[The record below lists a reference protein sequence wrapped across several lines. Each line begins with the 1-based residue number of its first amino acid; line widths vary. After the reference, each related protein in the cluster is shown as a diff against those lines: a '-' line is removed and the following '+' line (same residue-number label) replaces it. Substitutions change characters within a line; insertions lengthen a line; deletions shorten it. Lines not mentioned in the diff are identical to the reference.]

1 MARRVWVSSSLKQI
15 MRIEKVGFQIY
26 RVVLCK
32 GIPVLIDICDS
43 NDSKMSFFPSSSMS
57 FIAEGSINSANNG
70 YPVGSFPE
78 ISGLE
83 ARKRDRLFTNE
94 VSSCHQLK
102 WGQKFK
108 LWKPEE
114 NGKKGCF
121 VNVKCLYF
129 ERWACNWCLL
139 FIPSSSHHHINLSSF
154 IHISLIPRRH
164 FFVKNGIITTDL
176 YQTHGQTHW

>member
-1 MARRVWVSSSLKQI
+1 M
-15 MRIEKVGFQIY
+15 GFQIY

-102 WGQKFK
+102 
-108 LWKPEE
+108 
-114 NGKKGCF
+114 
-121 VNVKCLYF
+121 
-129 ERWACNWCLL
+129 
-139 FIPSSSHHHINLSSF
+139 
-154 IHISLIPRRH
+154 
-164 FFVKNGIITTDL
+164 
-176 YQTHGQTHW
+176 